1 MFRGDWRGGVPNNLR
16 ISVVDDDVSMRQAIR
31 GLLKSAGFHAEV
43 FASAEEVLKS
53 GRLSGTACLILDV
66 RMPGMSGI
74 ELQERLIAS
83 GRMVPIIFITAA
95 GLDVQLFPSA
105 QEFLARAPRDVP
117 GCLVLDVRMPGLSGL
132 DLQSRMADLG
142 LDIPIVFITG
152 YGDVPTSV
160 RAMKAGA
167 LEFLTKPFRDQDLL
181 DAIANAIERHRVTR
195 RRRAELDALN
205 RLYRSLTPREK
216 EVLALVVSGML
227 NKQIAA
233 SLGTSEI
240 TVKVHRGR
248 VMHKMQAASLAD
260 LVRMAERLG
269 VRPGKDA

>member
-1 MFRGDWRGGVPNNLR
+1 MLGTDATVF
-16 ISVVDDDVSMRQAIR
+16 VVDDDLGLRQAVAGLIR
-31 GLLKSAGFHAEV
+31 S
-43 FASAEEVLKS
+43 
-53 GRLSGTACLILDV
+53 
-66 RMPGMSGI
+66 
-74 ELQERLIAS
+74 
-83 GRMVPIIFITAA
+83 A

-240 TVKVHRGR
+240 TVKIHRGR

-260 LVRMAERLG
+260 LVRVVERLG

>member
-1 MFRGDWRGGVPNNLR
+1 MLR
-16 ISVVDDDVSMRQAIR
+16 PEATVFVVDDDLGLREAVAGLIR
-31 GLLKSAGFHAEV
+31 S
-43 FASAEEVLKS
+43 
-53 GRLSGTACLILDV
+53 
-66 RMPGMSGI
+66 
-74 ELQERLIAS
+74 
-83 GRMVPIIFITAA
+83 A